1 LAVVDDDNMTR
12 IAIVNNDKCK
22 PKKCRQECKRNC
34 PVVSQGKLCI
44 EVTSASK
51 VAYISEELC
60 TGCNICTKVSLLLLC
75 IIIHFFK
82 YDCFYFVVIMGLCD
96 DIVVEMSF

>member
-1 LAVVDDDNMTR
+1 MTR

-60 TGCNICTKVSLLLLC
+60 TGCNICTKVSLLV
-75 IIIHFFK
+75 FFK
-82 YDCFYFVVIMGLCD
+82 DDCFYFVVIMGLCD
-96 DIVVEMSF
+96 DIDVEMSF